1 MQQSFFQGL
10 PHVEV
15 SLSYQKHVFQSK
27 YVREYRKIRKKFSLP
42 HLLPKVIDIVSFI
55 LLS

>member
-15 SLSYQKHVFQSK
+15 SFSNQKHVFQSK

>member
-15 SLSYQKHVFQSK
+15 SFSNQKHVFQSK
-27 YVREYRKIRKKFSLP
+27 YIRDAGRTEKFSSP
-42 HLLPKVIDIVSFI
+42 GNYSQK
-55 LLS
+55 